1 MGKRRLDP
9 ALERERERGRS
20 PPPHRRRRAPSI
32 LYMPETPFTDREIL
46 KQLDEEASE
55 FSFGMKAVKEET
67 PQQENGKGGA
77 NAAIKMVV
85 GQNGNGNGWPVPEAV
100 PCYEDLCSELMCY
113 LDDCPSCKGPAALGT
128 GDGECHGLGRS
139 ATCPAADATAAAVGG
154 SVAKEPPTWACP
166 GAQEVQHEHSTFFD
180 SNGVEYNK
188 CTRTVKKCPSE
199 KCKKG
204 NRLAVQKYRL
214 KKKQELENLKT
225 ENDALKAR
233 VKELE
238 SKFDTFVDSVKQES
252 TAELVALR
260 EMVSAI
266 RGIVKQ

>member
-1 MGKRRLDP
+1 
-9 ALERERERGRS
+9 
-20 PPPHRRRRAPSI
+20 
-32 LYMPETPFTDREIL
+32 MPETPLTDREIL
-46 KQLDEEASE
+46 KQLDEEASK

-113 LDDCPSCKGPAALGT
+113 LDDCPSCKGPAALG
-128 GDGECHGLGRS
+128 S
-139 ATCPAADATAAAVGG
+139 ATCPAADATAAAVGV

-199 KCKKG
+199 TCKKG

-225 ENDALKAR
+225 ENAALKER

-238 SKFDTFVDSVKQES
+238 SKYHTFVDSVKQES

-266 RGIVKQ
+266 RGIVMPK